1 MYGAAPIPAAHDLE
15 GQAMKVFRTSAA
27 STARKKSR
35 EGATAVEFALIAIP
49 FFGLLLAIFEVAI
62 ILTISALLESAVLN
76 SGRLIRTGQLPVT
89 ATPED
94 FKKEICGRM
103 AFFES
108 ACLNR
113 IEIDVQ
119 PVASFSNPG
128 ISDPVVNGEFK
139 PENLKFN
146 IGTGRSFMLMRV
158 WYKQPLISPFLSH
171 AMIRLGNGDTILH
184 AATAFRNEPF

>member
-1 MYGAAPIPAAHDLE
+1 
-15 GQAMKVFRTSAA
+15 MKVLRRRDAR
-27 STARKKSR
+27 TARKASR
-35 EGATAVEFALIAIP
+35 EGATAVEFAMIALP

-62 ILTISALLESAVLN
+62 ILTVSALLESATLN
-76 SGRLIRTGQLPVT
+76 SGRLIRTGQLPKD
-89 ATPED
+89 ATVED

-108 ACLNR
+108 ACLSR

-139 PENLKFN
+139 PETLKFDM
-146 IGTGRSFMLMRV
+146 GAARSFMLMRV
-158 WYKQPLISPFLSH
+158 WYKQPVVSPFLGH